1 MKVEQII
8 KLAERF
14 ARHRSL
20 SLSTVATYA
29 ANDGKTFERLRN
41 GGSCTIRTAD
51 RIVSWFSDH
60 WPEDLAWPSD
70 IPRPKRAAK
79 RRRAA

>member
-1 MKVEQII
+1 MNTTQILT
-8 KLAERF
+8 LAKSYAEKRG
-14 ARHRSL
+14 L
-20 SLSTVATYA
+20 KLSTVSTYA
-29 ANDGKTFERLRN
+29 TGDGRVFERLSAGRT
-41 GGSCTIRTAD
+41 CTVRRAEKIAL
-51 RIVSWFSDH
+51 WFSDH